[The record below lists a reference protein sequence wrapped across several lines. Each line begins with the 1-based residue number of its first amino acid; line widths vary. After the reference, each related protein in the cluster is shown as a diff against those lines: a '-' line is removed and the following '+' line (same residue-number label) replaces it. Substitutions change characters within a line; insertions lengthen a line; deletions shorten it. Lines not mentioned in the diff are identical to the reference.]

1 MNFLLLNSPYN
12 PRKKHMI
19 HIKYRVKNAKQTGK
33 NMEEKEKREGVDGN
47 NLSNHYYFALH
58 HKTPLVLTD
67 PIKRC
72 QIIFW

>member
-1 MNFLLLNSPYN
+1 MQNKLEKIS
-12 PRKKHMI
+12 RKKKKM
-19 HIKYRVKNAKQTGK
+19 
-33 NMEEKEKREGVDGN
+33 EGVDGN
-47 NLSNHYYFALH
+47 KLSNHYYFALH